1 MTRREIVSHEPDG
14 DDDAADQPS
23 RNTLASD
30 RDPSAKQI
38 ERQDGMS
45 PEKYESIAAVASRL
59 PTMMPHQVSSTITF
73 GPRNSTT
80 AMKKTSNATKK
91 ITSENSSD
99 DSVSHASSSN
109 PPAIPNVMNAP
120 KWINEYSSANSASP

>member
-1 MTRREIVSHEPDG
+1 MNHTETTIPPTSPAVT
-14 DDDAADQPS
+14 PS
-23 RNTLASD
+23 RTTVVQPPSKLNAS
-30 RDPSAKQI
+30 AGC
-38 ERQDGMS
+38 RQK
-45 PEKYESIAAVASRL
+45 KYESIAAVASRL

-99 DSVSHASSSN
+99 DSVSQASSSN
-109 PPAIPNVMNAP
+109 PPAIPKVMNAP
-120 KWINEYSSANSASP
+120 KWINEYSNANSASP

>member
-1 MTRREIVSHEPDG
+1 MNQTETTMPPTSPAVI
-14 DDDAADQPS
+14 PS
-23 RNTLASD
+23 RAIVIQP
-30 RDPSAKQI
+30 PSRSNARI
-38 ERQDGMS
+38 GWRQK
-45 PEKYESIAAVASRL
+45 KYESIAAVASRL
-59 PTMMPHQVSSTITF
+59 PTIIPHQVSSTITF

-120 KWINEYSSANSASP
+120 KWISEYSSASSASP

>member
-1 MTRREIVSHEPDG
+1 MNQMATTMPPTSPAVT
-14 DDDAADQPS
+14 PS
-23 RNTLASD
+23 RATLIQPPSRLNAS
-30 RDPSAKQI
+30 AGC
-38 ERQDGMS
+38 RQK
-45 PEKYESIAAVASRL
+45 KYESIAAVASTL
-59 PTMMPHQVSSTITF
+59 PTIIPHQVSSAITF

-99 DSVSHASSSN
+99 DSVSQASSSS

-120 KWINEYSSANSASP
+120 KCISEYSNANRASA

>member
-1 MTRREIVSHEPDG
+1 MNQMATTIPPTSPAVM
-14 DDDAADQPS
+14 PS
-23 RNTLASD
+23 RATAIHT
-30 RDPSAKQI
+30 PSRSNARMGW
-38 ERQDGMS
+38 RQK
-45 PEKYESIAAVASRL
+45 KYESIAAVASRL
-59 PTMMPHQVSSTITF
+59 PTMIPHQVSSTITF

-99 DSVSHASSSN
+99 DSVSQASSSS

-120 KWINEYSSANSASP
+120 KWISEYSIANSASP